1 MATVSDY
8 LCFTIKYP
16 NLLHCVG
23 TCEPEE
29 FQKAIEKIGVAI
41 NSKKDLQ
48 MLFQYYDT
56 DGSGSLDYKEFSSIV
71 CGKDQS
77 TLERKSQQYG
87 SGVGV
92 KATPQG
98 SNVNELLDK
107 VRAKLASRGARGII
121 GMGKQF
127 KIFDDDNS
135 RSLDVHEFKKAMK
148 EQMLGLSEQDIIN
161 IFNVFDRNRDGT
173 IDYDEFVRVLRG
185 PMNA

>member
-1 MATVSDY
+1 
-8 LCFTIKYP
+8 
-16 NLLHCVG
+16 
-23 TCEPEE
+23 
-29 FQKAIEKIGVAI
+29 
-41 NSKKDLQ
+41 
-48 MLFQYYDT
+48 
-56 DGSGSLDYKEFSSIV
+56 
-71 CGKDQS
+71 
-77 TLERKSQQYG
+77 
-87 SGVGV
+87 
-92 KATPQG
+92 
-98 SNVNELLDK
+98 VNELLDK